1 LDDDPVSARP
11 AAVGGRALKK
21 TTAAALAVAAVLAAA
36 GVELWSQRQR
46 AGFVARE
53 NRPLAQ
59 LIDASRIG
67 EQTALIASRPH
78 RAGTPANG
86 AVAGLIGDRLQRI
99 GLRVWNTPFEAEVY
113 EPLAARLSLEEH
125 GAEKAYD
132 LSEPGDGEPGFLA
145 YSPDADLAADVI
157 FANEGSRA
165 DYELLLKKKIA
176 VRGKLA
182 LVRAQGICRSMK
194 AEIAGSLGVAGL
206 ILYPEPRDQG
216 FAKPAFP
223 DGPNTPRWAIPRG
236 TLLRYY
242 LYPGDPETS
251 RAKGIGNLP
260 PVPALGVSQAVAEDL
275 LSRMRGDAA
284 PEAWKGWLK
293 APYVLASAGPRV
305 RLVVKGQLVK
315 KTLRNLFAI
324 LPGRNGDER
333 PVMVGNHYDA
343 WERGA
348 VDAGSGTAVVL
359 EAAEALTK
367 LRSGGW
373 RPERSILFAFWDGEE
388 AGMFG
393 STRWVEQAL
402 KDRFEGLAAYI
413 NVDSAVRANDFVGD
427 VMPGLRGPLAN
438 ILSVVGDSTTGKT
451 LAEAAGTFRFPGFSS
466 DTAPFLGL
474 TGTPVAEIGFGRHYP
489 VYHTR
494 ADTVEWIRR
503 FGDPGFTRA
512 ALLARIL
519 ALYAGW
525 LANDPIVPYRFAEV
539 SEYARN
545 ALGDL
550 DRKAASS
557 GEWDPYTRGLRDAL
571 DAYDRVARRWDGEA
585 RRLASLSPKKAQAA
599 SALVERAM
607 AAFGRLFGGRAP
619 VYGRGSVLIGPFEGD
634 GCEPEPL
641 ASFARAVRARN
652 FDAIRL
658 EGAEL
663 ARAFTQ
669 AQELLRA
676 AEWTA
681 LGPGRPV
688 RSP

>member
-1 LDDDPVSARP
+1 MV
-11 AAVGGRALKK
+11 
-21 TTAAALAVAAVLAAA
+21 AVLAAA
-36 GVELWSQRQR
+36 GAELWSARQR
-46 AGFVARE
+46 AGFVVRE
-53 NRPLAQ
+53 NGPLSR

-67 EQTALIASRPH
+67 EQTALDTTLPH
-78 RAGTPANG
+78 RAGTPANA
-86 AVAGLIGDRLQRI
+86 AVAGYIGDRLQRI

-113 EPLAARLSLEEH
+113 EPLEARLSLEER
-125 GAEKAYD
+125 GVEKAYD
-132 LSEPGDGEPGFLA
+132 LSEPGDGEAGFLA
-145 YSPDADLAADVI
+145 YSPDTDLVAGVI

-165 DYELLLKKKIA
+165 DYERLLKKGIA

-194 AEIAGSLGVAGL
+194 EEIAGSLGLAGL
-206 ILYPEPRDQG
+206 VLYPEPRDQG

-236 TLLRYY
+236 TLLRFY

-251 RAKGIGNLP
+251 RAKGIDNLP
-260 PVPALGVSQAVAEDL
+260 PVPALGVSQAVAQDL
-275 LSRMRGDAA
+275 LSRMRGDAV
-284 PEAWKGWLK
+284 PEEWKGWLK
-293 APYVLASAGPRV
+293 VPYVLAAEGPRV
-305 RLVVKGQLVK
+305 RLVVKGQITK

-324 LPGRNGDER
+324 LPGENGDAR
-333 PVMVGNHYDA
+333 PVMLGNHYDA

-348 VDAGSGTAVVL
+348 VDASSGTAVVL

-367 LRSGGW
+367 LRAGGW

-402 KDRFEGLAAYI
+402 RDRFEGLAAYL

-438 ILSVVGDSTTGKT
+438 ILAVVGDPMTGKT
-451 LAEAAGTFRFPGFSS
+451 LAETAGTFGFPAFSS
-466 DTAPFLGL
+466 DAAPFLGL
-474 TGTPVAEIGFGRHYP
+474 TGTPVAEIGFGRHFP

-503 FGDPGFTRA
+503 FGDPGFARA

-525 LANDPIVPYRFAEV
+525 LANDPVLPYRFTEV
-539 SEYARN
+539 SEYTRN
-545 ALGDL
+545 ALRDL
-550 DRKAASS
+550 ESKVASP
-557 GEWDPYTRGLRDAL
+557 GEWDPFTRGLRDAL
-571 DAYDRVARRWDGEA
+571 DAYERVARRWDGEA
-585 RRLASLSPKKAQAA
+585 RRLASVSPKKARAA
-599 SALVERAM
+599 NVLVERAM
-607 AAFGRLFGGRAP
+607 AAFGRLSGGRPP
-619 VYGRGSVLIGPFEGD
+619 VYGRGSVLIGPFEGE

-641 ASFARAVRARN
+641 AALARAVRARD
-652 FDAIRL
+652 FEAIRV
-658 EGAEL
+658 EGGEL

-681 LGPGRPV
+681 LGPGGPV
-688 RSP
+688 RSPRH

>member
-1 LDDDPVSARP
+1 M
-11 AAVGGRALKK
+11 
-21 TTAAALAVAAVLAAA
+21 AAVLAAA
-36 GVELWSQRQR
+36 GAELWSARQR
-46 AGFVARE
+46 AGFVVRE
-53 NRPLAQ
+53 NGPLSR

-67 EQTALIASRPH
+67 EQTALDTTLPH
-78 RAGTPANG
+78 RAGTPANA
-86 AVAGLIGDRLQRI
+86 AVAGYIGDRLQRI

-113 EPLAARLSLEEH
+113 EPLEARLSLEER
-125 GAEKAYD
+125 GVEKAYD
-132 LSEPGDGEPGFLA
+132 LSEPGDGEAGFLA
-145 YSPDADLAADVI
+145 YSPDADLVADVI

-165 DYELLLKKKIA
+165 DYERLQKKGIA
-176 VRGKLA
+176 VKGKLA

-194 AEIAGSLGVAGL
+194 EEIAGSVGLAGL

-236 TLLRYY
+236 TLLRFY
-242 LYPGDPETS
+242 LYPGDPATS
-251 RAKGIGNLP
+251 RAKGIDNMP

-275 LSRMRGDAA
+275 LSRMRGDAV
-284 PEAWKGWLK
+284 PEEWKGWLK
-293 APYVLASAGPRV
+293 VSYVLAAEGPRV
-305 RLVVKGQLVK
+305 RLVVKGQIAK

-324 LPGRNGDER
+324 LPGENGEAR

-348 VDAGSGTAVVL
+348 VDASSGTAVVL
-359 EAAEALTK
+359 EVAEALTK
-367 LRSGGW
+367 LRAGGW

-402 KDRFEGLAAYI
+402 RDRFEGLAAYI

-427 VMPGLRGPLAN
+427 VMPGLRAPLKS
-438 ILSVVGDSTTGKT
+438 ILAVVRDPDTRKP

-466 DTAPFLGL
+466 DAAPFLGL
-474 TGTPVAEIGFGRHYP
+474 TGTPVAEIGFGRHFP

-494 ADTVEWIRR
+494 TDTVEWIRR
-503 FGDPGFTRA
+503 FGDPGFARA

-525 LANDPIVPYRFAEV
+525 LANDPVLPYRFTEV
-539 SEYARN
+539 SEYTRN
-545 ALGDL
+545 ALRDL
-550 DRKAASS
+550 ESRIASP
-557 GEWDPYTRGLRDAL
+557 GEWDPFTRGLRDAL
-571 DAYDRVARRWDGEA
+571 EAYERVARRWDGEA
-585 RRLASLSPKKAQAA
+585 RRLASVSPKKARAA
-599 SALVERAM
+599 NVLVERAM
-607 AAFGRLFGGRAP
+607 AAFGRLSGGRAP
-619 VYGRGSVLIGPFEGD
+619 VYGRGSVLIGPFEGE

-641 ASFARAVRARN
+641 AALARAVRARD
-652 FDAIRL
+652 FEAIRV

-676 AEWTA
+676 AEWTT

-688 RSP
+688 RSPRH